1 MILPIMI
8 LRKNMRILIFIFFVD
23 TILILFFIIVNY
35 QCFGYNWYRVFIF
48 TTGFNDY
55 VVAIIIVVII
65 RSVFIVLLIFF
76 CFFII
81 TFVTFIN
88 NFIIN
93 AVAVLVII
101 NAVLILLVIML
112 CETLLMLLY
121 CSYL

>member
-23 TILILFFIIVNY
+23 TILILFFIIVNC

-65 RSVFIVLLIFF
+65 RSNFIVLIFF